1 MTEAFNLPDF
11 SGLQISEIVPDLQH
25 ILDTNRQKITQLIS
39 VDKPD
44 WKNFVFPLD
53 ILSDKLERYWS
64 PVRHLNS
71 VMNDPELREAYNTG
85 LKLISEY
92 STELSQNVGLY
103 CQFELIQESENFA
116 NLAPGQQKAIEDNL
130 RSFRLG
136 GVSLAED
143 DKQRFQEIS
152 LRLSELGSRFS
163 ENVLDSANAWQKHI
177 LDRSLLSGLPE
188 FALQAAAE
196 RASEKGKEGWLFNLE
211 FPTYHAIQTFAE
223 NRELRE
229 EFYIA
234 WSTRA
239 SQEGPHASEFD
250 NAKLIEE
257 ILALRKEKATL
268 LGFSEF
274 ADLSVESKM
283 VESSQQV
290 LEFLQELIEK
300 SRPPA
305 MAEFS
310 ELEDFAS
317 EIAPQTKI
325 QAWDVS
331 YFSNKLKE
339 KKYKISEEDL
349 KPYFPADRV
358 IPGLFEIVR
367 RLFGLEITKLAN
379 VDVWHK
385 DVDFYRIEGADGE
398 QRGGFFLDT
407 YARENK
413 RGGAWMD
420 ECVTRMQLEDG
431 IQFPVAYLTCNL
443 TPPVGDEP
451 ALLTHNEVI
460 TLFHEFGH
468 GLHHM
473 LTQVDYRDVSG
484 INGVEWDA
492 VELPSQFLENWCWE
506 REALDLISGHYRS
519 GEKIPPQLLDKAYK
533 ARNFQSAMMMVR
545 QLEFALFDMQ
555 IHLAGSTPD
564 VQAILDQ
571 VRSIVSVVPVPSIN
585 RFQNS
590 FTHIFAGGYAAGYFS
605 YKWAEVLSADA
616 FSRFEEEGIFNHK
629 TAGEF
634 LHAILE
640 RGGTQKAL
648 ELFREFRGR
657 DPEIEALL
665 RHSGLAA

>member
-11 SGLQISEIVPDLQH
+11 SGLQISAIVPDLQL
-25 ILDTNRQKITQLIS
+25 ILDTNRQTITQLVSI
-39 VDKPD
+39 DKPD
-44 WKNFVFPLD
+44 WENFVFRLD

-71 VMNDPELREAYNTG
+71 VMNNPELREAYNAG

-92 STELSQNVGLY
+92 STELSQNVALFR
-103 CQFELIQESENFA
+103 QFEFIQASENFA
-116 NLAPGQQKAIEDNL
+116 KLAPGQQKAIEDNL

-136 GVSLAED
+136 GVSLAEV
-143 DKQRFQEIS
+143 DKKRFQEIS

-163 ENVLDSANAWQKHI
+163 ENVLDSANAWEKQV
-177 LDRSLLSGLPE
+177 LDQSLLAGLPD

-196 RASEKGKEGWLFNLE
+196 RASQKGKEGWLFNLE

-239 SQEGPHASEFD
+239 SEEGPHAAEFD
-250 NAKLIEE
+250 NTKLIEE
-257 ILALRKEKATL
+257 ILALRTEKATL
-268 LGFSEF
+268 LGFSQF
-274 ADLSVESKM
+274 ADLSVEPKM

-290 LEFLQELIEK
+290 LEFLQELVEK
-300 SRPPA
+300 SRPAA

-310 ELEDFAS
+310 ELASFAADS
-317 EIAPQTKI
+317 APHLKI

-339 KKYKISEEDL
+339 KKYRISEEDL

-358 IPGLFEIVR
+358 IPGLFDIVK
-367 RLFGLEITKLAN
+367 RLFGLEITKLVD

-385 DVDFYRIEGADGE
+385 DVDFYRIEGADGKL
-398 QRGGFFLDT
+398 RGGFFLDT

-420 ECVTRMQLEDG
+420 ECVTRMQLEEG

-443 TPPVGDEP
+443 TPPVGEES

-506 REALDLISGHYRS
+506 REALDLISGHYQS
-519 GEKIPPQLLDKAYK
+519 GEKIPSQLLDKAYQ

-555 IHLAGSTPD
+555 IHLAGSNPD

-571 VRSIVSVVPVPSIN
+571 VRSQVSVVPVPAIN